1 MNFRIRSR
9 FQRFLL
15 VSALALTLVG
25 ALGVLSVY
33 LYLEPKLPPIET
45 LKDVRLQVPLRVYSR
60 DGQLIDEYGEM
71 KRVPLRYE
79 QFPPDLVHAFLAAED
94 NRFFEHPGVDYQGLL
109 RAAAHLIRTGER
121 GQGGSTITMQ
131 VARNFFLSRE
141 KTYTRKINE
150 ILLSL
155 KIERELSK
163 EEILELYLNKI
174 YLGKRAYGAAAAAQ
188 IYYGM
193 ELGELS
199 LSQLAMIAGLPK
211 APSTYNPII
220 NPDRA
225 LLRRNYVLR
234 RMRELDYISDEQYQ
248 R

>member
-1 MNFRIRSR
+1 MKSQFRSHLLR
-9 FQRFLL
+9 FFLI
-15 VSALALTLVG
+15 ATLAGTVLTAIG
-25 ALGVLSVY
+25 TLSIY

-45 LKDVRLQVPLRVYSR
+45 LKDVRLQVPLRVYST
-60 DGQLIDEYGEM
+60 DGKLIAEYGEM

-79 QFPPDLVHAFLAAED
+79 QFPQDLVHAFLAAED

-141 KTYTRKINE
+141 KTYSRKLNE

-188 IYYGM
+188 IYTARHWT
-193 ELGELS
+193 S
-199 LSQLAMIAGLPK
+199 SIS
-211 APSTYNPII
+211 PSW
-220 NPDRA
+220 R
-225 LLRRNYVLR
+225 
-234 RMRELDYISDEQYQ
+234 
-248 R
+248 